1 MPLVDDR
8 TIELADIAKQT
19 GSNTA
24 QADGLACVFDL
35 NSPGA
40 IYPSHEFSRSQ
51 KNKLAQNKV
60 MYNSMNSKCYT
71 FRAYEADTLRDRTHS
86 LPCNNIPP
94 LSWCPG
100 TDKGCWL
107 RSDWSAGN
115 CHQTSP
121 EVPVWVNWFVRV
133 MAPKCCWCC
142 HWWRL
147 SSTWHDWR
155 N

>member
-71 FRAYEADTLRDRTHS
+71 FRAYEADTHS
-86 LPCNNIPP
+86 ETERIAYLATIFLHCLGVQALI
-94 LSWCPG
+94 
-100 TDKGCWL
+100 KV
-107 RSDWSAGN
+107 AGFDLTGQQVIVTKHHRKFQ
-115 CHQTSP
+115 CG
-121 EVPVWVNWFVRV
+121 
-133 MAPKCCWCC
+133 
-142 HWWRL
+142 
-147 SSTWHDWR
+147 
-155 N
+155 